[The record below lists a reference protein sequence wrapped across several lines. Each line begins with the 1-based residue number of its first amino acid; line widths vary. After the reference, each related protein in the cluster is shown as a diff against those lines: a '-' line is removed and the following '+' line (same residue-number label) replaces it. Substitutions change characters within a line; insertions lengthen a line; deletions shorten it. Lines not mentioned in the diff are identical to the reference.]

1 MGIKPISPEKADRLR
16 ALPDLTD
23 PAFGTHAVNLAL
35 SRIVDG
41 FTQSES
47 YPDPIIFRHPRVM
60 NVEDNFDRLLFPQD
74 LTVRTSL
81 HTYYLSEKTVLRSQT
96 SSMIPLAIQS
106 MQDSFSEDTI
116 VCCPGICF
124 RNSRG
129 GVFYSGEPHQVDIW
143 RFTRGNPLNTASLN
157 QAVSDTIDFLFQD
170 PDKEFQC
177 IELDKDISLSHPY
190 LSSVFKMHLRFLG
203 NMVSIG
209 EAGIVNQTFLES
221 VGLGGGVYSAIAIGI
236 MLDRAVMMIKKL
248 NHIKLLR
255 ESEVR
260 TAQQMQNLDV
270 YKPVSKYPSIARD
283 LSVVVDASTTPED
296 LTQLVHKE
304 LGEHSLLL
312 EDVEA
317 VSETPYDKLHA
328 HVQERLSMSPHEKN
342 ILLRLIFRSHERT
355 LRKDE
360 VDTCMG
366 KVAHALNVQI

>member
-1 MGIKPISPEKADRLR
+1 MGIKPISPAKADRLR
-16 ALPDLTD
+16 ALPDLTN

-47 YPDPIIFRHPRVM
+47 YPDPIVFRHPRVM
-60 NVEDNFDRLLFPQD
+60 NVEDNFDRLLFSQD

-106 MQDSFSEDTI
+106 MRDSFSDDTI

-129 GVFYSGEPHQVDIW
+129 GALYSGEPHQVDTW
-143 RFTRGNPLNTASLN
+143 RFTQDNPLDATSLN
-157 QAVSDTIDFLFQD
+157 QVVSDIIGFLFQD
-170 PDKEFQC
+170 PDKEFEC
-177 IELDKDISLSHPY
+177 IELDKDTSLSHPY
-190 LSSVFKMHLRFLG
+190 LSSVFKMRLRFKG
-203 NMVSIG
+203 QMVSIG
-209 EAGIVNQTFLES
+209 EAGIVNQAFLES
-221 VGLGGGVYSAIAIGI
+221 VGLGGGDYSAIAVGI
-236 MLDRAVMMIKKL
+236 MLDRAVMMIKEL
-248 NHIKLLR
+248 DHIKLLR
-255 ESEVR
+255 ESDLR
-260 TAQQMQNLDV
+260 IARQMQNLDV
-270 YKPVSKYPSIARD
+270 YTPVSKYPSVARD
-283 LSVVVDASTTPED
+283 LSVVVDASTTHED
-296 LTQLVHKE
+296 ITQLVHNE
-304 LGEHSLLL
+304 LGEHAELL

-317 VSETPYDKLHA
+317 VSETPYDQLPA

-366 KVAHALNVQI
+366 KVALALNVQI